1 MATVSALMVLV
12 GIVVSVGGGA
22 VSEGCRAE
30 SDGVVTM
37 AAVGVRG
44 PGV

>member
-22 VSEGCRAE
+22 VSEGCGAE
-30 SDGVVTM
+30 SGGVVTM
-37 AAVGVRG
+37 AV
-44 PGV
+44 